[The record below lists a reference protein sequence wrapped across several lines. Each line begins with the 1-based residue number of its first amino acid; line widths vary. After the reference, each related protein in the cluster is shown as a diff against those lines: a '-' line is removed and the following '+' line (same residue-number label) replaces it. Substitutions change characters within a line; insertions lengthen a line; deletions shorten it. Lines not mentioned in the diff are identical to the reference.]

1 MVPPID
7 NSGHGSAR
15 MLQVDSHIHVFTK
28 DLSLAAERR
37 HTPDRDALLDDY
49 LRMSA
54 AVGITHAVIVAPSFL
69 GTDNGYLIGALRQ
82 APERLRGTVI
92 VDPGIA
98 PAALREMDETG
109 VVGIRLNLYLKKTVP
124 DLASPAYR
132 RLFNALGEL
141 GWHVEIYAEGDKL
154 NLLLPILLDTGL
166 DIVVDHFGSPAAQLG
181 IADPGFQKV
190 LKALEGG
197 RTWAKLSGPYR
208 QGGADTRTYADAL
221 LQAGGPERLLWGS
234 DWPWVA
240 HDTGLTYRQTYAWLS
255 DWIPDAAKR
264 AAILGET
271 PGKLFRFA

>member
-1 MVPPID
+1 MAPRID
-7 NSGHGSAR
+7 NFGHGSAR
-15 MLQVDSHIHVFTK
+15 MLRVDSHVHVFTK

-49 LRMSA
+49 LRISA
-54 AVGITHAVIVAPSFL
+54 EVGITHAVIVAPSFL
-69 GTDNGYLIGALRQ
+69 GTDNSYLVWALRH

-92 VDPGIA
+92 VDPEFP
-98 PAALREMDETG
+98 PATLCEMDEAG
-109 VVGIRLNLYLKKTVP
+109 VVGIRLNLYLRKTVP

-132 RLFNALGEL
+132 CLFDALNDL

-166 DIVVDHFGSPAAQLG
+166 NIVVDHFGSPAAQLG
-181 IADPGFQKV
+181 VADPGFRKV

-208 QGGADTRTYADAL
+208 QGGADTRIYADTL
-221 LQAGGPERLLWGS
+221 LRAGGPERLLWGS

-240 HDTGLTYRQTYAWLS
+240 HDTGFTYRQTYEWLS
-255 DWIPDAAKR
+255 DWIPDAGQR

-271 PGKLFRFA
+271 ARKLFRFP